1 MMEGWLAAYYL
12 AWGTLEEPSMLY
24 GINWEEQET
33 KELITFVQLAT
44 EEVRKRG
51 LQAQAP
57 AQTVRITR
65 GLRVYI
71 GAAELKVRPM
81 AKSILLL
88 FLKHP
93 EGIPLKQIPCYR
105 AELSQ
110 LYGRV
115 SRSSDPHE
123 IDTRV
128 TRMMDLFNND
138 LNVNIA
144 RVNKALSSLADNAQ
158 LYQIRGKAGHAK
170 GIYLDRKWVIW
181 E

>member
-1 MMEGWLAAYYL
+1 MIEGWLAAYYL
-12 AWGTLEEPSMLY
+12 TWGTLEEPCPLY

-33 KELITFVQLAT
+33 EELITFVQLAMQ
-44 EEVRKRG
+44 EVSKRG
-51 LQAQAP
+51 LELQAP
-57 AQTVRITR
+57 LQTVRITR

-71 GAAELKVRPM
+71 GSSELKIRPM

-93 EGIPLKQIPCYR
+93 EGIPLKQITYYR
-105 AELSQ
+105 EELFR
-110 LYGRV
+110 LYSRV
-115 SRSSDPHE
+115 SRSSEPHE
-123 IDTRV
+123 IEVRI

-144 RVNKALSSLADNAQ
+144 RVNKALAALVDNAPQ
-158 LYQIRGKAGHAK
+158 YQIQGKAGYAK
-170 GIYLDRKWVIW
+170 GIWLDRKWVIW